1 MDLARCIRRI
11 MSKTYLIRMEE
22 NDLGQILD
30 GLKAR
35 EESWRKT
42 AEYFCSGFNADEDF
56 VIEPCNDEHEADRI
70 AEFYSRI
77 IRDVERQRDEQRS

>member
-1 MDLARCIRRI
+1 
-11 MSKTYLIRMEE
+11 MSKTYLIRLEE

-30 GLKAR
+30 GLRAR

-42 AEYFCSGFNADEDF
+42 ADYFRSGYNPDGSFA
-56 VIEPCNDEHEADRI
+56 IEACNDEYEADRI

-77 IRDVERQRDEQRS
+77 IREVECQRDEQRG